1 MTQKPKLSIIAP
13 AYNEHE
19 NLLPLIEAFDSL
31 RKKVSYELELI
42 IVDDGSSDNTG
53 KRARTLSRR
62 FGFVK
67 VVSYSGNKGKT
78 YAVFQGTEI
87 SSGEYIVIF
96 DADLQFDPEDIPD
109 MVAKLDRGA
118 DLVAGYKVGKYQKPI
133 ISGVY
138 NLLGKML
145 FHVPVRDMN
154 ALKAMTRQVLEE
166 IPFPPDWHRY
176 IVAWAYKNG
185 FKIVEH
191 PVKLR
196 PRLRGK
202 SKYRGIGRIFVG
214 FFDMLSVWFQLKF
227 ARRPML
233 FFGTAGLM
241 SLGMA
246 FVIGIIAIVLRFGF
260 NAGYRPLLTLIAMLV
275 NIGLLLIIGGFLGEM
290 IEGLEERLK
299 RVENIRRVR
308 KDKQFHKQDDYRKDS
323 KYQDRHKSR
332 PPQRPSDRRPDKPYR
347 SDKRK
352 RTNSGKSSGSSSES
366 RHKASQ
372 MNEVEAGNKTGGESR
387 TSDAAVVSAPSNIP
401 QTEAGDSI
409 DKKTE
414 AQTPDISWGRKRRKS
429 NRR

>member
-1 MTQKPKLSIIAP
+1 MTQKTKLSIIAP

-53 KRARTLSRR
+53 REARTLSRR

-67 VVSYSGNKGKT
+67 VVSYTGNKGKT
-78 YAVFQGTEI
+78 YAVFRGTEI

-109 MVAKLDRGA
+109 MIAKLDKGA

-133 ISGVY
+133 ISGIY

-154 ALKAMTRQVLEE
+154 ALKAMRRQVLEE
-166 IPFPPDWHRY
+166 IPTRPDWHRY
-176 IVAWAYKNG
+176 IVAWAHKNG
-185 FKIVEH
+185 FKVVEH
-191 PVKLR
+191 PVRLR
-196 PRLRGK
+196 PRLRGT

-246 FVIGIIAIVLRFGF
+246 FIIGIIALVLRFGF
-260 NAGYRPLLTLIAMLV
+260 NAGYRPLLTLIAMLA

-299 RVENIRRVR
+299 RVENSKRIS
-308 KDKQFHKQDDYRKDS
+308 KDKQFTKQDNYRKDS
-323 KYQDRHKSR
+323 KYRDRPKSR
-332 PPQRPSDRRPDKPYR
+332 PPRRTSDKKPEKSYR
-347 SDKRK
+347 SDKRD
-352 RTNSGKSSGSSSES
+352 RGNSSKSSGSSSES
-366 RHKASQ
+366 RHKISK
-372 MNEVEAGNKTGGESR
+372 MNVVESVEKTGDGSR
-387 TSDAAVVSAPSNIP
+387 ISDTAEVSARGSIP
-401 QTEAGDSI
+401 QTEAGDST
-409 DKKTE
+409 DRKTE
-414 AQTPDISWGRKRRKS
+414 VKSPDISWGRKRRKS